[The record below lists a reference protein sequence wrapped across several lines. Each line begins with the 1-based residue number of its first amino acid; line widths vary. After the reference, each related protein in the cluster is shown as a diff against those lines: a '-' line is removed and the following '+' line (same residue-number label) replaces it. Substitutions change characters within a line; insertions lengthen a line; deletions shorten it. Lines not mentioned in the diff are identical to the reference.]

1 MRKVY
6 TLVGICFGVACLF
19 LMTFLAAHNINA
31 SGATTAAISQDI
43 IISKIYE
50 GGVKDIVFETPNGDY
65 YYINRGLE
73 QGFTLSGLEE
83 KLLNK
88 SVTLR
93 LTKKLAGV
101 SKHIH
106 QMQVGDNIIYSE
118 LN

>member
-1 MRKVY
+1 MKKVY
-6 TLVGICFGVACLF
+6 TLIGICFGIAFLF
-19 LMTFLAAHNINA
+19 LITFLPVHNINA
-31 SGATTAAISQDI
+31 PGAKTASISEDI
-43 IISKIYE
+43 IVSKIYE
-50 GGVKDIVFETPNGDY
+50 GGVKDIVFETSTGDY

-106 QMQVGDNIIYSE
+106 QMQVGDEVIYSE

>member
-1 MRKVY
+1 MKKVY
-6 TLVGICFGVACLF
+6 TFIGICFGAAFLCLV
-19 LMTFLAAHNINA
+19 TFLALHNINA
-31 SGATTAAISQDI
+31 PGEETAAISENI
-43 IISKIYE
+43 TVSKIYE
-50 GGVKDIVFETPNGDY
+50 GGVKDIVFETPTGDY

-106 QMQVGDNIIYSE
+106 QMQVGEEIIYSE